1 MGNRKRGYKPNSR
14 TRQKRAATRR
24 EWELD
29 HLEDDVEQ
37 ADARPGRAPSVAGA
51 GRPLLSRLF
60 NVERR
65 PPTPAERD
73 ETPWSRRGLL
83 TMSLIAAILVVPL
96 GSVAY
101 FSDKQH
107 PYAYYIVGLINPA
120 ALLPLYL
127 ALVMLVAM
135 PLARMLAKEPR
146 SLRILETL
154 GYTATVQILLIFF
167 WTPVFRDNEWF
178 NHGDALV
185 GAACAD
191 VGALVGGAIF
201 YPQIN
206 KWLLRHSRRPRR

>member
-24 EWELD
+24 DW
-29 HLEDDVEQ
+29 DVEDLEAGVEE
-37 ADARPGRAPSVAGA
+37 ADARPQRAAPFARS
-51 GRPLLSRLF
+51 PLLSRLF
-60 NVERR
+60 KVERR

-73 ETPWSRRGLL
+73 ETPWSRRGLF
-83 TMSLIAAILVVPL
+83 TMSLIAAILVLPL
-96 GSVAY
+96 GTVAY

-107 PYAYYIVGLINPA
+107 PFAYYIVGLINPA

-135 PLARMLAKEPR
+135 PLAKILAKEPR

-154 GYTATVQILLIFF
+154 GYTAVVQILLIFF
-167 WTPVFRDNEWF
+167 WTPVFRDNAWF
-178 NHGDALV
+178 DHGEALL

-191 VGALVGGAIF
+191 VGALVGAPLF
-201 YPQIN
+201 YPKIN
-206 KWLLRHSRRPRR
+206 EWLQRRARRPRR